1 MVRHQFL
8 RVGLWCSPPLTCSHS
23 GCEEQEGALTVAWCS
38 GWLVPHHSIAPETY
52 WISTTSCF
60 HLLGS
65 SKGQNLRGCLGDPLW
80 DAEQYVPVS
89 PISAAQ
95 PKRPKAEEKRLSIN
109 LQIALLACVSYFFFP
124 GEKRGSVG
132 EYRSQLRLQHT
143 RRWLVAGTA
152 PPGGA
157 PAATSSP
164 AGRTA
169 LPGPALAGAAAGPDG
184 TGRDGTGLLKGRA
197 GPGGPR
203 RCREAEPPRPAPA
216 SPPAPRPPPRR
227 SGRAAP
233 QLGAGPG

>member
-1 MVRHQFL
+1 MVQRLAGTTSLHRSGDLLDKHNQLFPSPRL
-8 RVGLWCSPPLTCSHS
+8 IQRAKPAGLFGRPPLGRRAVCPSQSHKCCAAKMTKGRGKKVKYKFTDSFTCL
-23 GCEEQEGALTVAWCS
+23 CEL
-38 GWLVPHHSIAPETY
+38 
-52 WISTTSCF
+52 
-60 HLLGS
+60 
-65 SKGQNLRGCLGDPLW
+65 
-80 DAEQYVPVS
+80 
-89 PISAAQ
+89 
-95 PKRPKAEEKRLSIN
+95 
-109 LQIALLACVSYFFFP
+109 FFFP
-124 GEKRGSVG
+124 GGKRESVG